1 MAIKLS
7 TMKNYKLE
15 DDRFKHE
22 SFYQLSSVFFHSLSA
37 FLLEESIELSIK
49 NSKTMIISFHQ
60 RCIQFVKLS
69 FVSMSV
75 LILRLF

>member
-1 MAIKLS
+1 
-7 TMKNYKLE
+7 MKNYKLE

-22 SFYQLSSVFFHSLSA
+22 SFYQLSSVFSHSLST

-49 NSKTMIISFHQ
+49 NLKFEDDDRFTIAFFHQ
-60 RCIQFVKLS
+60 CCIQSMKLS